1 MWYHEGMARKRLTRE
16 DSREL
21 TLQRLVEAAQKLIAK
36 KGFAASSVEDIAE
49 AAGYS
54 RGAFYSNFASKDDLF
69 IELLRRDHQA
79 GMEEFKTLMN
89 DAVPLEIIHARARDL
104 YSCIYRDQEQFLYW
118 TEARMRSIRDARF
131 RAKLNALM
139 AEKRTEVTG
148 FITYYFKRAGVTPT
162 LPPVQM
168 ATGLMSLVE
177 GMTLFTLSSPMDVT
191 QEMMQTILGHFADS
205 IFFQPARDTGKPI
218 K

>member
-1 MWYHEGMARKRLTRE
+1 MARKRLTRE

-21 TLQRLVEAAQKLIAK
+21 TLQRLVDAAQKLIAK

-49 AAGYS
+49 SAGYS

-79 GMEEFKTLMN
+79 GMEEFKALMS
-89 DAVPLEIIHARARDL
+89 DEVPLETIHARARDL
-104 YSCIYRDQEQFLYW
+104 YSCIFRDHEQFLYW

-131 RAKLNALM
+131 RTKLNALV
-139 AEKRTEVTG
+139 AEKRAEVTG
-148 FITYYFKRAGVTPT
+148 FITYFFKRAGATPAI
-162 LPPVQM
+162 PPEQM
-168 ATGLMSLVE
+168 ATGFMSLVE

-191 QEMMQTILGHFADS
+191 PEMVQAILAHFVDA
-205 IFFQPARDTGKPI
+205 IFLQQARQGGTPAPR
-218 K
+218 